1 MMQDLRLI
9 LIIVGAIA
17 IIALLVHGFWTS
29 RKERSSMFRDR
40 PLKRMKSKR
49 DDDSYDE
56 DVEDDEGVGEVRVH
70 RVNHAPANA
79 QEHEVARPSPQHQ
92 YQPPYASAQPRQPV
106 QQPPEAQVPPQH
118 APRPPAN
125 AQEHEVARPSPQH
138 QYQPPYASAQPRQPV
153 QQPPEAQVPPQHA
166 PRPAQPVQQ
175 PAYQPQPEQPLQQP
189 VSPQVASA
197 PQPVHSAPQP
207 AQQAFQ
213 PAEPVAAPQ
222 PEPVAEPAP
231 VMDKPKRKEA
241 VIIMNVAAHH
251 GSELNGEL
259 LLNSIQQ
266 AGFIFGDMNI
276 YHRHLS
282 PDGSGPALFSLA
294 NMVKPGTFDPEMKDF
309 TTPGVTI
316 FMQVPSYG
324 DELQNFKLMLQSAQH
339 IADEVGGVVLD
350 DQRRMMTPQKLREY
364 QDIIREVKDA
374 NA

>member
-56 DVEDDEGVGEVRVH
+56 DVEEDEGVGEVRVH

-79 QEHEVARPSPQHQ
+79 QEHETARPSPQHQ

-106 QQPPEAQVPPQH
+106 QQPPEAQVPPQY
-118 APRPPAN
+118 AQRP
-125 AQEHEVARPSPQH
+125 V
-138 QYQPPYASAQPRQPV
+138 QPV
-153 QQPPEAQVPPQHA
+153 QQPQPVPQPVYPPQ
-166 PRPAQPVQQ
+166 PEQPVQQ
-175 PAYQPQPEQPLQQP
+175 PAA
-189 VSPQVASA
+189 PQVA
-197 PQPVHSAPQP
+197 QPMQPAPQP
-207 AQQAFQ
+207 AQQVFQ
-213 PAEPVAAPQ
+213 TAEPVAAPQ

-251 GSELNGEL
+251 GSELNGEV

-294 NMVKPGTFDPEMKDF
+294 NMVKPGTFNPEMKDF

>member
-40 PLKRMKSKR
+40 PLKRMKSSR
-49 DDDSYDE
+49 DDDDT
-56 DVEDDEGVGEVRVH
+56 EDDITGSDDDGVGEVRVH
-70 RVNHAPANA
+70 RVNTAPGAA
-79 QEHEVARPSPQHQ
+79 HGEHEAPRAPQHQ
-92 YQPPYASAQPRQPV
+92 YQPPYASAQPRQPAPQPVEEPVRQPPQPPV
-106 QQPPEAQVPPQH
+106 QQQPAAPQ
-118 APRPPAN
+118 PV
-125 AQEHEVARPSPQH
+125 QQ
-138 QYQPPYASAQPRQPV
+138 QPV
-153 QQPPEAQVPPQHA
+153 QQPVQ
-166 PRPAQPVQQ
+166 QQ
-175 PAYQPQPEQPLQQP
+175 PAQQPQQP
-189 VSPQVASA
+189 VHV
-197 PQPVHSAPQP
+197 QPAPQP
-207 AQQAFQ
+207 A
-213 PAEPVAAPQ
+213 PAPHVE
-222 PEPVAEPAP
+222 PEPVAEPEP
-231 VMDKPKRKEA
+231 VVEKPQRKEA

-251 GSELNGEL
+251 GSHLNGDV

-266 AGFIFGDMNI
+266 AGFKFGDMNI
-276 YHRHLS
+276 FHRHLS

-294 NMVKPGTFDPEMKDF
+294 NMVNPGTFDPEMTGDF
-309 TTPGVTI
+309 VTPGVTI

-364 QDIIREVKDA
+364 QDRIREVKEA

>member
-49 DDDSYDE
+49 DDDSYDD
-56 DVEDDEGVGEVRVH
+56 DVEEDEGVGEVRVH
-70 RVNHAPANA
+70 RVNHAPGQP
-79 QEHEVARPSPQHQ
+79 QEHDAPRQPPQHQ
-92 YQPPYASAQPRQPV
+92 YQPPYASAQPRPAAPPQPQAPMQQPV
-106 QQPPEAQVPPQH
+106 QQPVQPAPQPQQVQPSAPPVQPPQ
-118 APRPPAN
+118 
-125 AQEHEVARPSPQH
+125 
-138 QYQPPYASAQPRQPV
+138 
-153 QQPPEAQVPPQHA
+153 
-166 PRPAQPVQQ
+166 QQ
-175 PAYQPQPEQPLQQP
+175 PAPPSQ
-189 VSPQVASA
+189 A
-197 PQPVHSAPQP
+197 PQPVAQP
-207 AQQAFQ
+207 APPPSAQTFQ
-213 PAEPVAAPQ
+213 PAEPVVEA
-222 PEPVAEPAP
+222 EPVMEEAP
-231 VMDKPKRKEA
+231 VVEKPQRKEA

-251 GSELNGEL
+251 GSELNGEV

-266 AGFIFGDMNI
+266 SGFKFGDMNI
-276 YHRHLS
+276 FHRHLS

-294 NMVKPGTFDPEMKDF
+294 NMVNPGTFDPEMTDF

-324 DELQNFKLMLQSAQH
+324 DALQNFKLMLQSAQH

-364 QDIIREVKDA
+364 QDRIREVMDA

>member
-49 DDDSYDE
+49 DDDSYDD
-56 DVEDDEGVGEVRVH
+56 DVEEDEGVGEVRVH
-70 RVNHAPANA
+70 RVNHAPGQS
-79 QEHEVARPSPQHQ
+79 QEHDAPRQSPQHQ
-92 YQPPYASAQPRQPV
+92 YQPPYASAQPRPAAPPQPQAPMQQPV
-106 QQPPEAQVPPQH
+106 QQPVQPAPQPQQVQPSAPPVQPPQ
-118 APRPPAN
+118 
-125 AQEHEVARPSPQH
+125 
-138 QYQPPYASAQPRQPV
+138 
-153 QQPPEAQVPPQHA
+153 
-166 PRPAQPVQQ
+166 QQ
-175 PAYQPQPEQPLQQP
+175 PAPPSQ
-189 VSPQVASA
+189 A
-197 PQPVHSAPQP
+197 PQPVAQP
-207 AQQAFQ
+207 APPPSAQTFQ
-213 PAEPVAAPQ
+213 PAEPVV
-222 PEPVAEPAP
+222 EAEPGVEEAP
-231 VMDKPKRKEA
+231 VVEKPQRKEA

-251 GSELNGEL
+251 GSELNGEV

-266 AGFIFGDMNI
+266 SGFKFGDMNI
-276 YHRHLS
+276 FHRHLS

-294 NMVKPGTFDPEMKDF
+294 NMVNPGTFDPEMTDF

-324 DELQNFKLMLQSAQH
+324 DALQNFKLMLQSAQH

-364 QDIIREVKDA
+364 QDRIREVMDA

>member
-40 PLKRMKSKR
+40 PLKRMKSSR
-49 DDDSYDE
+49 EDD
-56 DVEDDEGVGEVRVH
+56 DVEDVIDGLDDDGVGEVRVH
-70 RVNHAPANA
+70 RVNTAPGAA
-79 QEHEVARPSPQHQ
+79 HGEHEAPRTAQHQ
-92 YQPPYASAQPRQPV
+92 YQPPYASAQPRQQAPQPVEEPVRQPPQQPV
-106 QQPPEAQVPPQH
+106 QQQPAAPQPVPQ
-118 APRPPAN
+118 
-125 AQEHEVARPSPQH
+125 
-138 QYQPPYASAQPRQPV
+138 QPV
-153 QQPPEAQVPPQHA
+153 QQPVPQQPVQQQ
-166 PRPAQPVQQ
+166 PAQPVQQ
-175 PAYQPQPEQPLQQP
+175 APQQP
-189 VSPQVASA
+189 VHV
-197 PQPVHSAPQP
+197 QPAPQP
-207 AQQAFQ
+207 A
-213 PAEPVAAPQ
+213 PAPRVE
-222 PEPVAEPAP
+222 PEPVAEPEP
-231 VMDKPKRKEA
+231 VVEKPQRKEA

-251 GSELNGEL
+251 GSHLNGDV

-266 AGFIFGDMNI
+266 AGFKFGDMNI
-276 YHRHLS
+276 FHRHLS

-294 NMVKPGTFDPEMKDF
+294 NMVNPGTFDPEMTGDF
-309 TTPGVTI
+309 VTPGVTI

-364 QDIIREVKDA
+364 QDRIREVKEA

>member
-1 MMQDLRLI
+1 
-9 LIIVGAIA
+9 
-17 IIALLVHGFWTS
+17 
-29 RKERSSMFRDR
+29 
-40 PLKRMKSKR
+40 MKSKR
-49 DDDSYDE
+49 DDDLYDE

-70 RVNHAPANA
+70 RAQSCPANA
-79 QEHEVARPSPQHQ
+79 QEHEAARPSPQHQ
-92 YQPPYASAQPRQPV
+92 YQPPYALRSRVNRSSSRLKRRYRRNMLRVQRSRCSSPPISRSLNSRCSSQFRHRSRQRRSLCIP
-106 QQPPEAQVPPQH
+106 
-118 APRPPAN
+118 
-125 AQEHEVARPSPQH
+125 
-138 QYQPPYASAQPRQPV
+138 
-153 QQPPEAQVPPQHA
+153 
-166 PRPAQPVQQ
+166 
-175 PAYQPQPEQPLQQP
+175 
-189 VSPQVASA
+189 
-197 PQPVHSAPQP
+197 APQP

-294 NMVKPGTFDPEMKDF
+294 NMVKPGTFDPETKDF

-339 IADEVGGVVLD
+339 IADEVGGVVLND
-350 DQRRMMTPQKLREY
+350 FSA
-364 QDIIREVKDA
+364 V
-374 NA
+374 

>member
-70 RVNHAPANA
+70 RVNYAPANA
-79 QEHEVARPSPQHQ
+79 QEHEA
-92 YQPPYASAQPRQPV
+92 
-106 QQPPEAQVPPQH
+106 
-118 APRPPAN
+118 
-125 AQEHEVARPSPQH
+125 ARPSPQH

-166 PRPAQPVQQ
+166 PRPA
-175 PAYQPQPEQPLQQP
+175 
-189 VSPQVASA
+189 
-197 PQPVHSAPQP
+197 QPVHSAPQP

>member
-17 IIALLVHGFWTS
+17 IIALLVHVFWPS

-49 DDDSYDE
+49 DDDSYDD
-56 DVEDDEGVGEVRVH
+56 DVEEDEGVGEVRVH
-70 RVNHAPANA
+70 RVNHAPGQS
-79 QEHEVARPSPQHQ
+79 QEHDAPRQSPQHQ
-92 YQPPYASAQPRQPV
+92 YQPPYASAQPRPAAPPQPQAPMQQPV
-106 QQPPEAQVPPQH
+106 QQPVQPAPQPQQVQPSAPPVQPPQ
-118 APRPPAN
+118 
-125 AQEHEVARPSPQH
+125 
-138 QYQPPYASAQPRQPV
+138 
-153 QQPPEAQVPPQHA
+153 
-166 PRPAQPVQQ
+166 QQ
-175 PAYQPQPEQPLQQP
+175 PAPPSQ
-189 VSPQVASA
+189 A
-197 PQPVHSAPQP
+197 PQPVAQP
-207 AQQAFQ
+207 APPPSAQTFQ
-213 PAEPVAAPQ
+213 PAEPVV
-222 PEPVAEPAP
+222 EAEPIVEEAP
-231 VMDKPKRKEA
+231 VVEKPQRKEA

-251 GSELNGEL
+251 GSELNGEV

-266 AGFIFGDMNI
+266 SGFKFGDMNI
-276 YHRHLS
+276 FHRHLS

-294 NMVKPGTFDPEMKDF
+294 NMVNPGTFDPEMTDF

-324 DELQNFKLMLQSAQH
+324 DALQNFKLMLQSAQH

-364 QDIIREVKDA
+364 QDRIREVMDA

>member
-79 QEHEVARPSPQHQ
+79 QEHEAARPS
-92 YQPPYASAQPRQPV
+92 
-106 QQPPEAQVPPQH
+106 
-118 APRPPAN
+118 
-125 AQEHEVARPSPQH
+125 
-138 QYQPPYASAQPRQPV
+138 
-153 QQPPEAQVPPQHA
+153 PQHA
-166 PRPAQPVQQ
+166 PRPAQPVQQPVQQ

-189 VSPQVASA
+189 VSPQVAPA

-350 DQRRMMTPQKLREY
+350 DQRRMMTPQKLREN

>member
-40 PLKRMKSKR
+40 PLKRMKSSR
-49 DDDSYDE
+49 DDDDI
-56 DVEDDEGVGEVRVH
+56 EDDIDGRDDDGVGEVRVH
-70 RVNHAPANA
+70 RVNTAPGVGHG
-79 QEHEVARPSPQHQ
+79 EHEAPRPSQHQ
-92 YQPPYASAQPRQPV
+92 YQPPYASAQPRQPAPQPV
-106 QQPPEAQVPPQH
+106 EEPVRQPPQQPVYQQPAAPQ
-118 APRPPAN
+118 P
-125 AQEHEVARPSPQH
+125 V
-138 QYQPPYASAQPRQPV
+138 QPQPV
-153 QQPPEAQVPPQHA
+153 QQPVQLQ
-166 PRPAQPVQQ
+166 PAQPVQQ
-175 PAYQPQPEQPLQQP
+175 PQQP
-189 VSPQVASA
+189 GHV
-197 PQPVHSAPQP
+197 QPAPQP
-207 AQQAFQ
+207 A
-213 PAEPVAAPQ
+213 PAQHVE
-222 PEPVAEPAP
+222 PEPVAEPEP
-231 VMDKPKRKEA
+231 VVEKPQRKEA

-251 GSELNGEL
+251 GSHLNGDV

-266 AGFIFGDMNI
+266 AGFKFGDMNI
-276 YHRHLS
+276 FHRHLS

-294 NMVKPGTFDPEMKDF
+294 NMVNPGTFDPEMTGDF
-309 TTPGVTI
+309 VTPGVTI

-364 QDIIREVKDA
+364 QDRIREVKEA

>member
-79 QEHEVARPSPQHQ
+79 QEHEAARPSPQH
-92 YQPPYASAQPRQPV
+92 APRPTQPV
-106 QQPPEAQVPPQH
+106 Q
-118 APRPPAN
+118 
-125 AQEHEVARPSPQH
+125 
-138 QYQPPYASAQPRQPV
+138 
-153 QQPPEAQVPPQHA
+153 
-166 PRPAQPVQQ
+166 QPVQQ

>member
-79 QEHEVARPSPQHQ
+79 QEHEA
-92 YQPPYASAQPRQPV
+92 
-106 QQPPEAQVPPQH
+106 
-118 APRPPAN
+118 
-125 AQEHEVARPSPQH
+125 ARPSPQH

-175 PAYQPQPEQPLQQP
+175 P
-189 VSPQVASA
+189 
-197 PQPVHSAPQP
+197 VHSTPQP

-350 DQRRMMTPQKLREY
+350 DQRRMMTPQKLREN

>member
-40 PLKRMKSKR
+40 PLKRMKSSR
-49 DDDSYDE
+49 DDDDSEYDI
-56 DVEDDEGVGEVRVH
+56 DGSDDDGVGEVRVH
-70 RVNHAPANA
+70 RVNTAPGAA
-79 QEHEVARPSPQHQ
+79 HGEHEAPRTAQHQ
-92 YQPPYASAQPRQPV
+92 YQPPYASAQPRQQAPQPVEEPVRQPPQQPV
-106 QQPPEAQVPPQH
+106 QQQPAAPQPVPQ
-118 APRPPAN
+118 
-125 AQEHEVARPSPQH
+125 
-138 QYQPPYASAQPRQPV
+138 QPV
-153 QQPPEAQVPPQHA
+153 QQPVPQQPVQQQ
-166 PRPAQPVQQ
+166 PAQPVQQ
-175 PAYQPQPEQPLQQP
+175 APQQP
-189 VSPQVASA
+189 VHV
-197 PQPVHSAPQP
+197 QPAPQP
-207 AQQAFQ
+207 A
-213 PAEPVAAPQ
+213 AAPRVE
-222 PEPVAEPAP
+222 PEPVAEPEP
-231 VMDKPKRKEA
+231 VVEKPQRKEA

-251 GSELNGEL
+251 GSHLNGDV

-266 AGFIFGDMNI
+266 AGFKFGDMNI
-276 YHRHLS
+276 FHRHLS

-294 NMVKPGTFDPEMKDF
+294 NMVNPGTFDPEMTGDF
-309 TTPGVTI
+309 VTPGVTI

-364 QDIIREVKDA
+364 QDRIREVKEA

>member
-40 PLKRMKSKR
+40 PLKRMKSSR
-49 DDDSYDE
+49 DDDDSEYDI
-56 DVEDDEGVGEVRVH
+56 DGSDDDGVGEVRVH
-70 RVNHAPANA
+70 RVNTAPGAA
-79 QEHEVARPSPQHQ
+79 HGEHEAPRTAQHQ
-92 YQPPYASAQPRQPV
+92 YQPPYASAQPRQQAPQPVEEPVRQPPQQPV
-106 QQPPEAQVPPQH
+106 QQQPAAPQPVPQ
-118 APRPPAN
+118 
-125 AQEHEVARPSPQH
+125 
-138 QYQPPYASAQPRQPV
+138 QPV
-153 QQPPEAQVPPQHA
+153 QQPVPQQPVQQQ
-166 PRPAQPVQQ
+166 PAQPVQQ
-175 PAYQPQPEQPLQQP
+175 APQQP
-189 VSPQVASA
+189 VHV
-197 PQPVHSAPQP
+197 QPAPQP
-207 AQQAFQ
+207 A
-213 PAEPVAAPQ
+213 PAPRVE
-222 PEPVAEPAP
+222 PEPVAELEP
-231 VMDKPKRKEA
+231 VVEKPQRKEA

-251 GSELNGEL
+251 GSHLNGDV

-266 AGFIFGDMNI
+266 AGFKFGDMNI
-276 YHRHLS
+276 FHRHLS

-294 NMVKPGTFDPEMKDF
+294 NMVNPGTFDPEMTGDF
-309 TTPGVTI
+309 VTPGVTI

-364 QDIIREVKDA
+364 QDRIREVKEA

>member
-49 DDDSYDE
+49 DDDSYDD
-56 DVEDDEGVGEVRVH
+56 DVEEDEGVGEVRVH
-70 RVNHAPANA
+70 RVNHAPGQP
-79 QEHEVARPSPQHQ
+79 QEHDAPRQSPQHQ
-92 YQPPYASAQPRQPV
+92 YQPPYASAQPRPAAPPQPQAPIQPPV
-106 QQPPEAQVPPQH
+106 QQPPQSVPQPQQVQPSAPPVQPPQ
-118 APRPPAN
+118 
-125 AQEHEVARPSPQH
+125 
-138 QYQPPYASAQPRQPV
+138 
-153 QQPPEAQVPPQHA
+153 
-166 PRPAQPVQQ
+166 QQ
-175 PAYQPQPEQPLQQP
+175 PAPPSQ
-189 VSPQVASA
+189 A
-197 PQPVHSAPQP
+197 PQPVAQP
-207 AQQAFQ
+207 APPSSAQTFQ
-213 PAEPVAAPQ
+213 PAEPVIEA
-222 PEPVAEPAP
+222 EPVVEEAP
-231 VMDKPKRKEA
+231 VVEKPQRKEA

-251 GSELNGEL
+251 GSELNGEV

-266 AGFIFGDMNI
+266 SGFKFGDMNI
-276 YHRHLS
+276 FHRHLS

-294 NMVKPGTFDPEMKDF
+294 NMVNPGTFDPEMTDF

-324 DELQNFKLMLQSAQH
+324 DALQNFKLMLQSAQH

-364 QDIIREVKDA
+364 QDRIREVMGA

>member
-56 DVEDDEGVGEVRVH
+56 DVEEDEGVGEVRVH

-79 QEHEVARPSPQHQ
+79 QEHETARPSPQHQ

-106 QQPPEAQVPPQH
+106 QQPPEAQVPPQYTQ
-118 APRPPAN
+118 RP
-125 AQEHEVARPSPQH
+125 V
-138 QYQPPYASAQPRQPV
+138 QPV
-153 QQPPEAQVPPQHA
+153 QQPQPVPQPVYPPQ
-166 PRPAQPVQQ
+166 PEQSVQQ
-175 PAYQPQPEQPLQQP
+175 PAA
-189 VSPQVASA
+189 PQVA
-197 PQPVHSAPQP
+197 QPMQPAPQP
-207 AQQAFQ
+207 AQQVFQ
-213 PAEPVAAPQ
+213 TAEPVAAPQ

-251 GSELNGEL
+251 GSELNGEV

>member
-49 DDDSYDE
+49 DDDSYDD
-56 DVEDDEGVGEVRVH
+56 DVEEDEGVGEVRVH
-70 RVNHAPANA
+70 RVNHAPGQP
-79 QEHEVARPSPQHQ
+79 QEHDAPRQSPQHQ
-92 YQPPYASAQPRQPV
+92 YQPPYASAQPRPAAPPQPQAPMQQPV
-106 QQPPEAQVPPQH
+106 QQPVQPAPQPQQVQPSAPPVQPPQ
-118 APRPPAN
+118 
-125 AQEHEVARPSPQH
+125 
-138 QYQPPYASAQPRQPV
+138 
-153 QQPPEAQVPPQHA
+153 
-166 PRPAQPVQQ
+166 QQ
-175 PAYQPQPEQPLQQP
+175 PAPPSQ
-189 VSPQVASA
+189 A
-197 PQPVHSAPQP
+197 PQPVAQP
-207 AQQAFQ
+207 APPPSAQTFQ
-213 PAEPVAAPQ
+213 PVEPVVEAEPVV
-222 PEPVAEPAP
+222 EEAP
-231 VMDKPKRKEA
+231 VVEKPQRKEA

-251 GSELNGEL
+251 GSELNGEV

-266 AGFIFGDMNI
+266 SGFKFGDMNI
-276 YHRHLS
+276 FHRHLS

-294 NMVKPGTFDPEMKDF
+294 NMVNPGTFDPEMTDF

-324 DELQNFKLMLQSAQH
+324 DALQNFKLMLQSAQH

-364 QDIIREVKDA
+364 QDRIREVMDA

>member
-79 QEHEVARPSPQHQ
+79 QEHEAARPSPQH
-92 YQPPYASAQPRQPV
+92 
-106 QQPPEAQVPPQH
+106 
-118 APRPPAN
+118 AP
-125 AQEHEVARPSPQH
+125 H
-138 QYQPPYASAQPRQPV
+138 
-153 QQPPEAQVPPQHA
+153 
-166 PRPAQPVQQ
+166 PAQPVQQ

-189 VSPQVASA
+189 VSPQVAPA

-213 PAEPVAAPQ
+213 PAEPIAAPQ

-339 IADEVGGVVLD
+339 IADEVGGVVLA

>member
-118 APRPPAN
+118 APRPT
-125 AQEHEVARPSPQH
+125 
-138 QYQPPYASAQPRQPV
+138 
-153 QQPPEAQVPPQHA
+153 
-166 PRPAQPVQQ
+166 
-175 PAYQPQPEQPLQQP
+175 
-189 VSPQVASA
+189 
-197 PQPVHSAPQP
+197 QPVHSAPQP